1 MPRPPKY
8 KVKLAEW
15 ITDLEGQN
23 YSPRTTHR
31 YETSTRK
38 GWEYG
43 MKRGWPPDP
52 CKVTAAQFREY
63 QDYLRRYSSNYQ
75 YTLAEPLLLFLRWC
89 GNPFLERYRLK
100 IRVSRMNVNWL
111 EVDELSAVLASAP
124 NKQTKAAECLYAY
137 TGIRLEEA
145 VTLRWADVRP
155 DQLTVRGK
163 GTKYRNIPL
172 TQNFWD
178 SISEYMEWRRTVED
192 PFFLIHPRSNAHPQG
207 PYTPDGL
214 AEVVR
219 QHSKK
224 MGVKFSSHTFRR
236 SFGRH
241 LYKAGMPL
249 PEIQRLYGHA
259 SVEMTIRYIGIRDDD
274 LSESL
279 ARFQPRY

>member
-15 ITDLEGQN
+15 IEDLEEEN

-31 YETSTRK
+31 YETSARK

-43 MKRGWPPDP
+43 TDRGWPPDP
-52 CKVTAAQFREY
+52 CK
-63 QDYLRRYSSNYQ
+63 
-75 YTLAEPLLLFLRWC
+75 PLLLFLRWC
-89 GNPFLERYRLK
+89 ENPFLERYKLR
-100 IRVSRMNVNWL
+100 IRVMRMNVNWL
-111 EVDELSAVLASAP
+111 EVDQLSAVLASAP

-137 TGIRLEEA
+137 TGIRLDEA

-178 SISEYMEWRRTVED
+178 SISEYMEWRRTVTD

-214 AEVVR
+214 AEVIR

-224 MGVKFSSHTFRR
+224 AGVKFSSHTFRR

-279 ARFQPRY
+279 SRFQPRY